1 MNISV
6 VTSSTNTGVIFAIF
20 LSSLNKLLWD
30 AHKSLNVA
38 DDLGTLKT
46 GKIASRSFS
55 QEKKLM
61 DWAAVAK
68 KANLLHDH

>member
-1 MNISV
+1 M
-6 VTSSTNTGVIFAIF
+6 
-20 LSSLNKLLWD
+20 
-30 AHKSLNVA
+30 A

-61 DWAAVAK
+61 DWAAVTK
-68 KANLLHDH
+68 KANLLYDH